1 MLGGGLAIAAI
12 GPMEGLLAAAP
23 RMIGA
28 AKLTGREGLALVTGG
43 AGVGAGVQTVGDVA
57 TGRRSTAGDIAGAA
71 VGGAIDAAVLPFVG
85 PARAAAVGSS
95 ATSVAQDTLNGRE
108 VSSERA
114 SRAAILGNVA
124 GGVGGIGGRV
134 GSNRLSP
141 KAKGE
146 LGEAIGA
153 MRSQIDGLRREV
165 KGKARDYLPGGVY
178 WYPDAVSG
186 DMRFEDKFGV
196 AAKLS
201 KNQEKARAFLGEKFR
216 LYHTVPAD
224 IGKVVGGIVGLAPSY
239 HREDRTRST
248 R

>member
-1 MLGGGLAIAAI
+1 
-12 GPMEGLLAAAP
+12 
-23 RMIGA
+23 
-28 AKLTGREGLALVTGG
+28 
-43 AGVGAGVQTVGDVA
+43 
-57 TGRRSTAGDIAGAA
+57 
-71 VGGAIDAAVLPFVG
+71 
-85 PARAAAVGSS
+85 
-95 ATSVAQDTLNGRE
+95 
-108 VSSERA
+108 
-114 SRAAILGNVA
+114 
-124 GGVGGIGGRV
+124 
-134 GSNRLSP
+134 
-141 KAKGE
+141 
-146 LGEAIGA
+146 